1 MWLFPLKKTPKAN
14 IRPVG
19 NFSPEEVDNTHIGYT
34 GEAALPNVPVN
45 ARASDWGASPLL
57 QKNSTLSQF
66 RKSGCGFMPHSNA
79 STGQNRPVALSSLRT
94 TQYLLPAAA
103 GI

>member
-1 MWLFPLKKTPKAN
+1 MVISSNKNAKAKH
-14 IRPVG
+14 PPCG
-19 NFSPEEVDNTHIGYT
+19 HLLLEEVDNIHIGYT

-57 QKNSTLSQF
+57 QKYSTLSPF
-66 RKSGCGFMPHSNA
+66 RKSGCGFVPHSNA
-79 STGQNRPVALSSLRT
+79 STGQKRLVALSSLRT